1 MLFYVCKYDIMISD
15 VTVKMAESEYT
26 VGEGDGSVEVCVE
39 ASGMPAGGLECDLT
53 ISLALTDGIKT
64 RRF

>member
-1 MLFYVCKYDIMISD
+1 
-15 VTVKMAESEYT
+15 MAESEYT
-26 VGEGDGSVEVCVE
+26 VGEGDESVEVCVE

-53 ISLALTDGIKT
+53 ISLALTDGTKT

>member
-1 MLFYVCKYDIMISD
+1 
-15 VTVKMAESEYT
+15 MAQSEYT

-39 ASGMPAGGLECDLT
+39 ASGVPAGGLECDLT

-64 RRF
+64 GRFRIICA